1 MGTGISHSSDAGIY
15 VLSDCN
21 ICDRIYGSRKRCR
34 SMEKVRYQLSEKIQI
49 IILTIFISNVIYR
62 SSILIIIFYI
72 LRIQSL
78 KRSSGDVT
86 SQSSVTEDGILRRT
100 SLNDYQIV
108 PGTPRRNAG

>member
-1 MGTGISHSSDAGIY
+1 MLWFNGKGKISVIRKMSSYNFKHDVI
-15 VLSDCN
+15 DW
-21 ICDRIYGSRKRCR
+21 DW
-34 SMEKVRYQLSEKIQI
+34 I
-49 IILTIFISNVIYR
+49 I
-62 SSILIIIFYI
+62 SIELYI

-108 PGTPRRNAG
+108 PGTPRRNARYLEFVNELNRISLSWYLFYRRK

>member
-1 MGTGISHSSDAGIY
+1 M
-15 VLSDCN
+15 
-21 ICDRIYGSRKRCR
+21 
-34 SMEKVRYQLSEKIQI
+34 
-49 IILTIFISNVIYR
+49 IFPNVIV
-62 SSILIIIFYI
+62 LDWIINIELYI

-108 PGTPRRNAG
+108 PGTPRRNARYLEFLNKLNKISVSWTEMNRIYIYVNFST

>member
-1 MGTGISHSSDAGIY
+1 MMISS
-15 VLSDCN
+15 
-21 ICDRIYGSRKRCR
+21 
-34 SMEKVRYQLSEKIQI
+34 I
-49 IILTIFISNVIYR
+49 IHIANVIDR
-62 SSILIIIFYI
+62 DSILIIKLYI

-86 SQSSVTEDGILRRT
+86 SQSSVTEDGVLRRT

>member
-1 MGTGISHSSDAGIY
+1 MGTGFSHSCDVGIY

-21 ICDRIYGSRKRCR
+21 ICDRIYGSRKCCR
-34 SMEKVRYQLSEKIQI
+34 SMEKVRYQLSENHLMM
-49 IILTIFISNVIYR
+49 ILYIANVIDR
-62 SSILIIIFYI
+62 GSILIIKLYI

-86 SQSSVTEDGILRRT
+86 SQSSVTEDGVLRRT

>member
-1 MGTGISHSSDAGIY
+1 MGTGFSHSCDVGIY

-21 ICDRIYGSRKRCR
+21 ICDRIYGSRKCCR
-34 SMEKVRYQLSEKIQI
+34 SMEKVRYQSSENHLMM
-49 IILTIFISNVIYR
+49 ILYIANVIDR
-62 SSILIIIFYI
+62 GSTLIIKLYI

-86 SQSSVTEDGILRRT
+86 SQSSVTEDGVLRRT